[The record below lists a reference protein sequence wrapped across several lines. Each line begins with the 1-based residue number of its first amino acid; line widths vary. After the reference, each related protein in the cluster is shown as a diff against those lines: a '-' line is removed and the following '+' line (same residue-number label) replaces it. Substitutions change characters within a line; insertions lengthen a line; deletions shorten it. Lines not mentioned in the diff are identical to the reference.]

1 MRHPEKVK
9 AFEAVLR
16 KRSMPYVVVNER
28 KKAMFGDAK
37 MENFDF
43 IVYTEQ
49 GPNWLVDLRNP
60 TPEITDGL
68 RQWEKV
74 FGDGFVAVYATW
86 HKPYAPIESN
96 GSWRFA
102 DLFGNPVGAWTNCA
116 ATPEAGVKV
125 KVSNM
130 TVEPKESP
138 LAQGI
143 KDGLA
148 AYDQWRNNPPPE
160 VEGQLGLFGQEIVAA
175 PAKVRRETKGQK
187 MLWE

>member
-43 IVYTEQ
+43 IVYAES

-125 KVSNM
+125 NM
-130 TVEPKESP
+130 NVEAKESS

-143 KDGLA
+143 KAGLA
-148 AYDQWRNNPPPE
+148 AYEAWKNNPTPE